1 MIKHALILVTT
12 GLLAVGVGISTTG
25 CKTARVD
32 KPLTAELGDSD
43 PDTQLEF
50 WHTLAQQSVT
60 SNDDAFHGLLLFL
73 DGTDASTDYAGR
85 VETLKS
91 RKLLPA
97 GFNRPAEEA
106 VDRGTLAVALS
117 RTLKIR
123 GGLVMALTGPSPR
136 YATKELVFLG
146 IYPPSS
152 PNQTFSGTEYLGIIG
167 KAEDYQRVERAGTS
181 RALTALQPENDV
193 QGAQTQPN
201 PDELVEPTTAPA
213 PETP

>member
-1 MIKHALILVTT
+1 MHKKALILVMAA
-12 GLLAVGVGISTTG
+12 GLLGVGALG
-25 CKTARVD
+25 CQTAHVD
-32 KPLTAELGDSD
+32 KPLTAELGSSD

-50 WHTLAQQSVT
+50 WHTLAQQQVT

-73 DGTDASTDYAGR
+73 DGTDASNDYDGR

-91 RKLLPA
+91 RKLLPS
-97 GFNRPAEEA
+97 GFSQPAEQA

-117 RTLKIR
+117 RVLKIR

-146 IYPPSS
+146 IFPPSS

-167 KAEDYQRVERAGTS
+167 KAEDYQRVERAGTDRPLAS
-181 RALTALQPENDV
+181 LQAENDI
-193 QGAQTQPN
+193 QGGQNEPTPE
-201 PDELVEPTTAPA
+201 ELVQPTPPPA
-213 PETP
+213 AATP